1 MLISGVDRPTV
12 VPAMNESSSSAAET
26 AASETASERLAR
38 YAAEPVT
45 AEIIEMLD
53 ELARYGRLLC
63 RQAAEEALATET
75 TAAKPGEAGAAAR
88 KIRDAAVEKF
98 NRLSRSVRV
107 TIGVRAKLLADHI
120 ARQKRAATAAAD
132 GAEAAADEAA
142 EAAREAAE
150 AERQDRRYQFECV
163 LGGFH
168 GIVRKSYGD
177 NEPFHILGACERW
190 VAERD
195 YETQLKGRPVGE
207 LIALLCRDYG
217 VPVAWKDWEHKKWFA
232 DAMATLPDGVPW
244 PPTAPAEEPGAGT
257 PPSGPDPPQEA
268 RPFSIFSKW
277 T

>member
-1 MLISGVDRPTV
+1 
-12 VPAMNESSSSAAET
+12 MNESSSSAAET

-45 AEIIEMLD
+45 AEMIETLD
-53 ELARYGRLLC
+53 ELARYGRKLA
-63 RQAAEEALATET
+63 RQAAEEALATEN
-75 TAAKPGEAGAAAR
+75 TAATPGEAGAAAR
-88 KIRDAAVEKF
+88 KVWDAAVEKF

-107 TIGVRAKLLADHI
+107 TFGLRAKLLADHM
-120 ARQKRAATAAAD
+120 ARQKRAAKAASD
-132 GAEAAADEAA
+132 EAEAAADEAA

-150 AERQDRRYQFECV
+150 EIRQERRYQFECV

-168 GIVRKSYGD
+168 DIVRKSYGD
-177 NEPFHILGACERW
+177 NEPFHILGVCERW

-195 YETQLKGRPVGE
+195 YETQLRGRPVGE

-217 VPVAWKDWEHKKWFA
+217 VPVAWKDWQHKKWVA
-232 DAMATLPDGVPW
+232 DAEATLPGGVPW
-244 PPTAPAEEPGAGT
+244 QAPATADEPSGDA

-268 RPFSIFSKW
+268 HPFSIFSKW

>member
-1 MLISGVDRPTV
+1 
-12 VPAMNESSSSAAET
+12 MNESSSSAAET

-45 AEIIEMLD
+45 AEDIETLD
-53 ELARYGRLLC
+53 ELTRYGRRLA
-63 RQAAEEALATET
+63 RQAAEEALATEN
-75 TAAKPGEAGAAAR
+75 TAATPGEADAAAQ

-107 TIGVRAKLLADHI
+107 SIGLRAKLLADHV
-120 ARQKRAATAAAD
+120 ARQKRAAKAASNEAQ
-132 GAEAAADEAA
+132 AAADEAA

-168 GIVRKSYGD
+168 DIVRRSYGD

-232 DAMATLPDGVPW
+232 DAEATLPGGVPW
-244 PPTAPAEEPGAGT
+244 PTPAPADEPSGAAA
-257 PPSGPDPPQEA
+257 PSGPDPPQEA
-268 RPFSIFSKW
+268 HPFSIFSKW

>member
-1 MLISGVDRPTV
+1 
-12 VPAMNESSSSAAET
+12 MNESSSSAAET

-45 AEIIEMLD
+45 AEDIETLD
-53 ELARYGRLLC
+53 ELSRYGRKLA

-88 KIRDAAVEKF
+88 KVRDAAVEKF

-107 TIGVRAKLLADHI
+107 TFGLRAKLLADHV
-120 ARQKRAATAAAD
+120 ARQKRAAKAASQE
-132 GAEAAADEAA
+132 AEAAADEAA

-150 AERQDRRYQFECV
+150 AERQERRYQFECV

-168 GIVRKSYGD
+168 DIVRRSYGD
-177 NEPFHILGACERW
+177 NEPFHILGVCERW

-217 VPVAWKDWEHKKWFA
+217 VPVAWKDWPREDWVA
-232 DAMATLPDGVPW
+232 DAEATLPGGVPW
-244 PPTAPAEEPGAGT
+244 PAPATADEPSGAA

-268 RPFSIFSKW
+268 HPFSIFSKW